1 MKKVLVSGGFD
12 PIHIGH
18 LRLFN
23 KAKSLGGHLTVI
35 LNNDEFLLRKKGF
48 IFMPFEERKE
58 ILLGLTSVDEVFQS
72 IDRDET
78 VIESLKRILT
88 EREIDIFANG
98 GDRKNIRDIPEYEIC
113 KKNNIEMI
121 FDVGGEKAQSS
132 SSLVSPFLNYK
143 EERPWGN
150 FENLIEGK
158 KYLVKK
164 LSINP
169 KQRLSLQY
177 HLQRSEHWVVLS
189 GEGKITIDD
198 KEMNC
203 KSGSSFFLDKKQRHR
218 IENIGSET
226 LEIVEVQLG
235 EAICEED
242 IIRIEDNYGRK

>member
-1 MKKVLVSGGFD
+1 MSEVKKHSQVQVLY
-12 PIHIGH
+12 
-18 LRLFN
+18 LLF
-23 KAKSLGGHLTVI
+23 
-35 LNNDEFLLRKKGF
+35 
-48 IFMPFEERKE
+48 
-58 ILLGLTSVDEVFQS
+58 
-72 IDRDET
+72 
-78 VIESLKRILT
+78 
-88 EREIDIFANG
+88 
-98 GDRKNIRDIPEYEIC
+98 
-113 KKNNIEMI
+113 
-121 FDVGGEKAQSS
+121 
-132 SSLVSPFLNYK
+132 
-143 EERPWGN
+143 
-150 FENLIEGK
+150 EGK